1 MTLRRF
7 LLWLLALL
15 VAVSLAGAWYARNAW
30 EEWQRLNNIREFQW
44 QGLAVSLA
52 GVELERF
59 AVTQSQ
65 NGEPYRIEGQGL
77 SLGWSWH
84 WHGPLPD
91 VVRVSQLQ
99 VDIPAWPGS
108 AGQQDKP
115 SAPAI
120 PNTLPDTL
128 PAWLP
133 ENITVERL
141 VLTLP
146 QAIRAEGDLA
156 LSNLS
161 EPGNREITT
170 THMRLQGPLPETTLA
185 GWQLGS
191 GQADLVIAGRADE
204 QSATLTLADTTNI
217 ELAKLRAPDGMT
229 QLDNL
234 RVNLAG
240 VQLVAGYGLGPP
252 ALESLAVEGP
262 VLAATTS
269 LRHPQLLPQSW
280 RLDTRLNGGL
290 EDFDIEGEVS
300 SSAGARATVDFRFP
314 FQGIP
319 ELDLAMVSSGAKGAR
334 ALAETFVAWPGDLEI
349 AEGSVSA
356 DLGLRFPP
364 EGTRLQGTISFDNL
378 GGVFQRMAWTGAQ
391 GSLGLEL
398 GADRLAAQTSGLTLD
413 SINPGIA
420 LRDIRVTG
428 NYRSTLQ
435 RMAGGTLTLDRA
447 SAELLGGDVRVEPG
461 AWQLS
466 DLPLQV
472 PLELTGIELAEL
484 MKVYPAEGL
493 EGSGK
498 LEGTVPLRIDSAG
511 VSIDSGNIQALAP
524 GGTLKLPAERLRA
537 MARDNEAMSLVV
549 QAMENFNYSVLNST
563 VDYDQDG
570 TLVLGLRLE
579 GSSPEVRDGHPIV
592 LNINLE
598 EDIPALLTSLQL
610 SGRVNEAVTEKVRE
624 LLQKEQNL

>member
-290 EDFDIEGEVS
+290 EDFDLEGEVS

-466 DLPLQV
+466 DLPLRV